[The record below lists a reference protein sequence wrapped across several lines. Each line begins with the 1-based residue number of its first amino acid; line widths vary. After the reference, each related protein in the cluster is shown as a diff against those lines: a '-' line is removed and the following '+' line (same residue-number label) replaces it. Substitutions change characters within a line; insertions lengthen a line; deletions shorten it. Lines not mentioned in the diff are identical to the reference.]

1 MPLLPRLTSLWR
13 NLFHKSRTEQDLTEE
28 IHAHLEM
35 LIDLKINEGLNP
47 AEARRAALIELGGEE
62 QVKDNVRE
70 VRVGY
75 HLDTLWQDLRY
86 GARSLRRNPGF
97 TAVAVLTLTLGIGAI
112 TALFSLFNAL
122 LFRALP
128 YHDSDRLVR
137 IYKTIPQSNG
147 WPHPVA
153 NHLDHKAQN
162 TVFEHMAAFTGRGF
176 DLAEPGQP
184 PETMSGMAVSAD
196 FFPALGVHPI
206 LGRVFTAEEDQSGR
220 NRVVV
225 ISHSFWRSRFAGD
238 RNIVGRNMRLADGS
252 VITVLG
258 VMPAGFDHAP
268 LWWGKVDA
276 WEPIAF
282 TDEQRQERKVSTV
295 HVLARLKPGV
305 SLSQAQA
312 EMSAIAARLAREHA
326 EINTGVRVIPLKGST
341 IGAAG
346 SNIAYFAMGLAGFV
360 LLIACVNL
368 ANLQMARAAG
378 RAREYVIRAALGAR
392 RSRLMRQSMTESLLL
407 AVFGGALGLI
417 LAAWAS
423 RLIGSRLIIGGQVG
437 IDVPLDSTVMV
448 FSLLIIMLAGVASG
462 TSPAWIGSRADV
474 NEALM
479 QGSRGTTAHRA
490 QHRLRHGLIVA
501 EVAFALVLLTGAGLF
516 IGGLYRFTH
525 IDSGWRVEGL
535 LTGYVG
541 LPDKKYPTDDS
552 RRAYYD
558 RLQAR
563 LATLPGVERAAI
575 SMTLPLWGLPIRG
588 GFVIEGRPAPP
599 RGEEPVLSINRVS
612 PGYFDAL
619 GMRLIEGRDFTTT
632 DAANTSSTVI
642 INEAMARR
650 FWPGESAIGKRF
662 RHLLP
667 EIPWQEVAGV
677 VSDVRFPGNLLS
689 EPATRYQMYEPLG
702 REPDGDIALAL
713 RGEVPPEAFVNAV
726 RRAVAE
732 IDPEQPVSNLR
743 TAQQAVEQGLSLFS
757 VIGSILVCFALLGLL
772 LAAVGIYGVMSSFV
786 VQRTSEIGVRV
797 ALGAQIRDVLWL
809 VLSKGLRLALLGSG
823 IGLIGAVAIARL
835 LAVTVPRLPAHN
847 LWAVLL
853 VAALQLVVVA
863 LACYLP
869 AQRAAR
875 MDPLVALRYD

>member
-13 NLFHKSRTEQDLTEE
+13 NLLHKSRTEQDLTEE
-28 IHAHLEM
+28 IRAHLEM
-35 LIDLKINEGLNP
+35 LIDLKVNEGLDP

-70 VRVGY
+70 VRIGY
-75 HLDTLWQDLRY
+75 YLDTLWQDLRY

-97 TAVAVLTLTLGIGAI
+97 TAVALLTLTLGIGAT

-128 YHDSDRLVR
+128 YNDSDRLVR
-137 IYKTIPQSNG
+137 IYKTIPQSKV

-153 NHLDHKAQN
+153 HHLDHKAQN
-162 TVFEHMAAFTGRGF
+162 TVFDRMAAFSRSGF

-184 PETMSGMAVSAD
+184 PETVRSMLVSAD
-196 FFPALGVHPI
+196 FFPTLGVPPI
-206 LGRVFTAEEDQSGR
+206 LGRVFTAEEDQPGR
-220 NRVVV
+220 DQVVV
-225 ISHSFWRSRFAGD
+225 ISHGFWRTRFAGD
-238 RNIVGRNMRLADGS
+238 PNIVGRTLRLAGGS

-276 WEPIAF
+276 WQPIAF
-282 TDEQRQERKVSTV
+282 TSEQRQERKANWINA
-295 HVLARLKPGV
+295 LARLKPGV
-305 SLSQAQA
+305 SLAQAQA
-312 EMSAIAARLAREHA
+312 EMSAIAARLAREHT
-326 EINTGVRVIPLKGST
+326 ENNTGVRVIPLKGST
-341 IGAAG
+341 TGDAG
-346 SNIAYFAMGLAGFV
+346 SAIARFTTALAGFV

-407 AVFGGALGLI
+407 AMIGGALGLI
-417 LAAWAS
+417 LAICAS
-423 RLIGSRLIIGGQVG
+423 RLIGSRIIIGDQVG
-437 IDVPLDSTVMV
+437 INVPLDSSIML
-448 FSLLIIMLAGVASG
+448 FSALITLLAGVAFG
-462 TSPAWIGSRADV
+462 TFPAWMGSRVDV
-474 NEALM
+474 NEALK
-479 QGSRGTTAHRA
+479 QGSRGTTANRS

-501 EVAFALVLLTGAGLF
+501 EVALALVLLTGAGLF
-516 IGGLYRFTH
+516 ISGLYRFTH

-541 LPDKKYPTDDS
+541 LPEKKYATDDS
-552 RRAYYD
+552 RRAYYE

-563 LATLPGVERAAI
+563 LATLPGAERAAI
-575 SMTLPLWGLPIRG
+575 FTTLPVWGFAIRG
-588 GFVIEGRPAPP
+588 DFVVEGRPEPP
-599 RGEEPVLSINRVS
+599 RGEAPVLSINRVS
-612 PGYFDAL
+612 PGYFDTL
-619 GMRLIEGRDFTTT
+619 GMRLIEGRDFTTA
-632 DAANTSSTVI
+632 DATNTSSTVI
-642 INEAMARR
+642 INETMARR
-650 FWPGESAIGKRF
+650 FWPGESAVGKRF
-662 RHLLP
+662 RFLDT
-667 EIPWQEVAGV
+667 EISWQEVAGV
-677 VSDVRFPGNLLS
+677 VSEVSFPGNLMM
-689 EPATRYQMYEPLG
+689 EPWTRYQMYEPLG
-702 REPDGDIALAL
+702 REPSGYVAIAL
-713 RGEVPPEAFVNAV
+713 RGAAPPEAFVNAV

-732 IDPEQPVSNLR
+732 IDPDQPVSNLL
-743 TAQQAVEQGLSLFS
+743 TAQQVVEQNLSSFS
-757 VIGSILVCFALLGLL
+757 LLSSTLVCFALLGLL

-786 VQRTSEIGVRV
+786 VQRTSEIGIRI

-809 VLSKGLRLALLGSG
+809 VLDKGLRLALLGSG

-835 LAVTVPRLPAHN
+835 LSASVPRFPAHN

-853 VAALQLVVVA
+853 IAALQLVVVV

-869 AQRAAR
+869 ARRAAR

>member
-1 MPLLPRLTSLWR
+1 
-13 NLFHKSRTEQDLTEE
+13 
-28 IHAHLEM
+28 M
-35 LIDLKINEGLNP
+35 LIDLKINEGLSP

-75 HLDTLWQDLRY
+75 QIDTLWQDLRY
-86 GARSLRRNPGF
+86 GARSLRRTPGF
-97 TAVAVLTLTLGIGAI
+97 TAVAVLTLALGIGAT

-128 YHDSDRLVR
+128 YRDSDRLVR
-137 IYKTIPQSNG
+137 VYKTIPQSNV
-147 WPHPVA
+147 WQHPVA

-162 TVFEHMAAFTGRGF
+162 TVFEHMAAFSRSGF

-184 PETMSGMAVSAD
+184 PEPASGMAVSAD
-196 FFPALGVHPI
+196 FFPALGVQPI
-206 LGRVFTAEEDQSGR
+206 LGRVFTAEEDQPGR

-238 RNIVGRNMRLADGS
+238 PNIVGRYMRLADGS

-276 WEPIAF
+276 WQPIAF
-282 TDEQRQERKVSTV
+282 TYEQRQERKVNTV

-305 SLSQAQA
+305 SLSQAQT

-326 EINTGVRVIPLKGST
+326 ESNTGVRVIPLKGST
-341 IGAAG
+341 TGEAG
-346 SNIAYFAMGLAGFV
+346 SNIAYFALGLAGFV

-368 ANLQMARAAG
+368 ANLQMSRAAG

-392 RSRLMRQSMTESLLL
+392 RSRLMCQSLTESLLL
-407 AVFGGALGLI
+407 AVFGGAFGLI

-437 IDVPLDSTVMV
+437 IDVPLDSTVMI
-448 FSLLIIMLAGVASG
+448 FSMLITMLAGVAFG
-462 TSPAWIGSRADV
+462 TSPAWIVSRVDV
-474 NEALM
+474 NEALK
-479 QGSRGTTAHRA
+479 QGSRGTTAHRSH
-490 QHRLRHGLIVA
+490 HRLRHGLIVA
-501 EVAFALVLLTGAGLF
+501 EVALALVLLTGAGLF
-516 IGGLYRFTH
+516 ISGLYRFTH

-535 LTGYVG
+535 LTGYIG
-541 LPDKKYPTDDS
+541 LPEKKYSTDDS
-552 RRAYYD
+552 RRAFYE

-575 SMTLPLWGLPIRG
+575 SMTLPLGGLPIRG
-588 GFVIEGRPAPP
+588 GFVVEGRPAPP
-599 RGEEPVLSINRVS
+599 QGEEPVLSINRVS

-619 GMRLIEGRDFTTT
+619 GMRLIEGRDFTTA
-632 DAANTSSTVI
+632 DATNTSSTVI

-650 FWPGESAIGKRF
+650 SWPGESAIGKRF
-662 RHLLP
+662 RHLVP
-667 EIPWQEVAGV
+667 EIPWQEVVGV
-677 VSDVRFPGNLLS
+677 VRDVRFPANLLS
-689 EPATRYQMYEPLG
+689 EPETQYQVYEPLG
-702 REPDGDIALAL
+702 RVTDGDVALAL
-713 RGEVPPEAFVNAV
+713 RGAAPPEALVNAV

-732 IDPEQPVSNLR
+732 IDPDQPVSNLQ
-743 TAQQAVEQGLSLFS
+743 TAQQAVERSLSVFS
-757 VIGSILVCFALLGLL
+757 VIGSILICFALLGLL
-772 LAAVGIYGVMSSFV
+772 LAAVGIYGVMSGFV

-797 ALGAQIRDVLWL
+797 ALGAQMRDVLWL

-835 LAVTVPRLPAHN
+835 LAAIIPRLPAHN
-847 LWAVLL
+847 LWTVLL
-853 VAALQLVVVA
+853 VAALQLAVVA

-869 AQRAAR
+869 ARRAAR
-875 MDPLVALRYD
+875 MDPLAALRYD

>member
-13 NLFHKSRTEQDLTEE
+13 NLFHKSRAEQDLTEE
-28 IHAHLEM
+28 IRAHLEM

-47 AEARRAALIELGGEE
+47 DEAHRAALIELGGEE

-75 HLDTLWQDLRY
+75 QIDTLWQDLRY
-86 GARSLRRNPGF
+86 GARSLRRTPGF
-97 TAVAVLTLTLGIGAI
+97 TAVAVLTLALGIGAT

-128 YHDSDRLVR
+128 YRDSDRLVR
-137 IYKTIPQSNG
+137 VYKTIPQSNV
-147 WPHPVA
+147 WQHPVA

-176 DLAEPGQP
+176 DLVEPGQP

-206 LGRVFTAEEDQSGR
+206 LGRVFTAEEDQPGR
-220 NRVVV
+220 NQVVV
-225 ISHSFWRSRFAGD
+225 ISHGFWRSRFAGD
-238 RNIVGRNMRLADGS
+238 PNIVGRTLRLAGGS
-252 VITVLG
+252 AITVIG

-276 WEPIAF
+276 WQPIAF
-282 TDEQRQERKVSTV
+282 TDEQRQERKVNTV

-305 SLSQAQA
+305 SLSQAQG

-326 EINTGVRVIPLKGST
+326 ENNTGVRVIPLKGST
-341 IGAAG
+341 TGEAG
-346 SNIAYFAMGLAGFV
+346 SNIAYFALGLTGFV

-378 RAREYVIRAALGAR
+378 RSREYVIRAALGAR
-392 RSRLMRQSMTESLLL
+392 RSRLMCQSLTESLLL
-407 AVFGGALGLI
+407 AVFGGAFGII

-437 IDVPLDSTVMV
+437 IDVPLDSTVML
-448 FSLLIIMLAGVASG
+448 FSMLITMLAGVAFG
-462 TSPAWIGSRADV
+462 TSPAWIVSRVDV
-474 NEALM
+474 NEALK
-479 QGSRGTTAHRA
+479 QGSRGTTAHRS

-501 EVAFALVLLTGAGLF
+501 EVALALVLLTGAGLF
-516 IGGLYRFTH
+516 VSGLYRFTH

-552 RRAYYD
+552 RRDYYD

-588 GFVIEGRPAPP
+588 GFVIEGRPEPP

-612 PGYFDAL
+612 TGYFDTL

-632 DAANTSSTVI
+632 DAAKASSTVI

-662 RHLLP
+662 HHLVP

-677 VSDVRFPGNLLS
+677 VSDIRFPGNLLS
-689 EPATRYQMYEPLG
+689 EPETRFQMYEPLG
-702 REPDGDIALAL
+702 REPRGYAAITL
-713 RGEVPPEAFVNAV
+713 RGAAPPEALVNAV

-732 IDPEQPVSNLR
+732 IDPDQPVSNLQ
-743 TAQQAVEQGLSLFS
+743 TAQQAVERSLSPFS

-772 LAAVGIYGVMSSFV
+772 LAAVGIYGVMSGFV

-797 ALGAQIRDVLWL
+797 ALGAQMSDVLWL
-809 VLSKGLRLALLGSG
+809 VLGKGLRLALLGSG
-823 IGLIGAVAIARL
+823 IGLVGAVAIARL
-835 LAVTVPRLPAHN
+835 LAAIVPRLPAHN

-869 AQRAAR
+869 ARRAAR
-875 MDPLVALRYD
+875 MDPLVALRHD